1 MQAPATLN
9 LTMYQG
15 ASFDYNL
22 VWNTTVGTATTPV
35 DLTSWS
41 ARMQVRTSYDANET
55 VLSLTSGTGITL
67 GGTAGSILIE
77 ATPVQTAAISSG
89 QYVYDLEMVSPASA
103 VTRLVEGTL
112 ICDPEVTR

>member
-1 MQAPATLN
+1 MQAPATLD

-15 ASFDYNL
+15 ATFDYNL
-22 VWNTTVGTATTPV
+22 IWNTTEGTVTTPV

-41 ARMQVRTSYDANET
+41 ARMQMRTSYNSSTA

-77 ATPVQTAAISSG
+77 ASATQTADIPSG
-89 QYVYDLEMVSPASA
+89 PYVYDLELVSPASV
-103 VTRLVEGTL
+103 VTRLIEGT
-112 ICDPEVTR
+112 IIVDPEVTR

>member
-1 MQAPATLN
+1 
-9 LTMYQG
+9 MYQG

-22 VWNTTVGTATTPV
+22 VWNTTQGTATTPV

>member
-22 VWNTTVGTATTPV
+22 VWNTTEGTVTTPV
-35 DLTSWS
+35 NMTNWS
-41 ARMQVRTSYDANET
+41 ARMQVRNSYDASET
-55 VLSLTSGTGITL
+55 ALSLTSGTGITL

-77 ATPVQTAAISSG
+77 ATATQTAGILAG
-89 QYVYDLEMVSPASA
+89 PYVYDLEMVSPASV
-103 VTRLVEGTL
+103 VTRLVEGT
-112 ICDPEVTR
+112 IIVDPEVTR

>member
-9 LTMYQG
+9 LTMFQG

-22 VWNTTVGTATTPV
+22 VWNTTSGTVTSPV
-35 DLTSWS
+35 NLTNWS
-41 ARMQVRTSYDANET
+41 ARMQVRESYDST
-55 VLSLTSGTGITL
+55 TPVLSLTSGTGITL

-77 ATPVQTAAISSG
+77 ATPAQTEAIDSG
-89 QYVYDLEMVSPASA
+89 QYVYDLEMVSPGSA

>member
-22 VWNTTVGTATTPV
+22 VWNTTEGTVTTPV
-35 DLTSWS
+35 NLTNWS
-41 ARMQVRTSYDANET
+41 ARMQVRNSYDASEAA
-55 VLSLTSGTGITL
+55 LSLTSGTGITL

-77 ATPVQTAAISSG
+77 ATATQTATILAG
-89 QYVYDLEMVSPASA
+89 PYVYDLEMVSPASV
-103 VTRLVEGTL
+103 VTRLVEGT
-112 ICDPEVTR
+112 IIVDPEVTR

>member
-1 MQAPATLN
+1 
-9 LTMYQG
+9 MYQG
-15 ASFDYNL
+15 ATFDYNL
-22 VWNTTVGTATTPV
+22 VWNTTEGTATTPV
-35 DLTSWS
+35 DLTNWS
-41 ARMQVRTSYDANET
+41 ARMQVRTSYDANEP
-55 VLSLTSGTGITL
+55 VLSLTAGTGITL

-77 ATPVQTAAISSG
+77 ATATQTAAISAG

>member
-22 VWNTTVGTATTPV
+22 VWNTTAGTVTSPV

-41 ARMQVRTSYDANET
+41 ARMQVRESYDST
-55 VLSLTSGTGITL
+55 TPVLSLTSGTGITL

-77 ATPVQTAAISSG
+77 ASPVQTAAIDAG
-89 QYVYDLEMVSPASA
+89 QYVYDLEMVSPGSA

>member
-22 VWNTTVGTATTPV
+22 VWNTTEGTVTTPV
-35 DLTSWS
+35 DLTNWS
-41 ARMQVRTSYDANET
+41 ARMQMRLSYTTAEPA
-55 VLSLTSGTGITL
+55 LSLTSGTGITL

-77 ATPVQTAAISSG
+77 ATATQTAGIAAG
-89 QYVYDLEMVSPASA
+89 PYVYDLELVSPASV
-103 VTRLVEGTL
+103 VTRLIEGRITV
-112 ICDPEVTR
+112 DPEVTR

>member
-22 VWNTTVGTATTPV
+22 VWNTTEGTVTTPV
-35 DLTSWS
+35 DLTNWS
-41 ARMQVRTSYDANET
+41 ARMQMRTSYDAHEP

-77 ATPVQTAAISSG
+77 ATSTQTAAIGSG
-89 QYVYDLEMVSPASA
+89 PYVYDLEMVSPASI
-103 VTRLVEGTL
+103 VTRLIEGT
-112 ICDPEVTR
+112 IIVDPEVTR